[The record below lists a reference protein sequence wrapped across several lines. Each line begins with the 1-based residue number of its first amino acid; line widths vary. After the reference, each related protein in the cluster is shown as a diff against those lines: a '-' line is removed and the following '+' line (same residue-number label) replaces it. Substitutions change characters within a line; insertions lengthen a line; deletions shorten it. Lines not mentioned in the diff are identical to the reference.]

1 MLSFDLHLNIFTLES
16 EVGGSLDG
24 KCLVDRIVRIKDEGG
39 EKTNEMLIRVPIRI
53 IIMISIIIMSGG
65 EKTNEMLIRVPIR
78 IIIMV
83 SIIIMSVRRDE
94 EQRQR
99 SKGALQAIQDP

>member
-53 IIMISIIIMSGG
+53 IIM
-65 EKTNEMLIRVPIR
+65 
-78 IIIMV
+78 V